1 MAGEV
6 EPMFIVYAFT
16 SAEVD
21 SFKSRNP
28 EHGLP
33 DHGAIKAAITF
44 NRQTRRRDIFL
55 NVRNVPAETAEAL
68 VTAYQKRNAKDGKP
82 IDYQKRPSWA
92 RRVKPSKK
100 P

>member
-1 MAGEV
+1 
-6 EPMFIVYAFT
+6 MFIIYTFAAADVERAKF
-16 SAEVD
+16 E
-21 SFKSRNP
+21 NP
-28 EHGLP
+28 QHGLP
-33 DHGAIKAAITF
+33 ENGEIKAAITF
-44 NRQTRRRDIFL
+44 NRQTRRRDIYL

-92 RRVKPSKK
+92 RKVKPSKK